1 MDLSTRQGGLIWSKL
16 ISITLLWKHYL
27 FFGIYEHMDVV
38 EILVDIRKIVR
49 SINLESKRVQKDFGI
64 SIPQLLC
71 LGHINRAAN
80 KRTTHGE
87 LMKLLSLN
95 SSTITGIINRLE
107 KRQFVKRLAK
117 TGDKRVTYIG
127 ITPIGIEVIQQAPDI
142 LHDQL
147 AAKIKALPQDTQ
159 QRIKEALNIIVAAME
174 IEEIE
179 AAPLITLNEP
189 IEPLNLHR
197 EG

>member
-1 MDLSTRQGGLIWSKL
+1 MD
-16 ISITLLWKHYL
+16 TL
-27 FFGIYEHMDVV
+27 
-38 EILVDIRKIVR
+38 EILIDIRRIVR

-71 LGHINRAAN
+71 LGHIDRAEA
-80 KRTTHGE
+80 KMTTHGE

-107 KRQFVKRLAK
+107 RRKLIKRLPK

-127 ITPIGIEVIQQAPDI
+127 INATGSAVVQQAPDI

-147 AAKIKALPQDTQ
+147 ASKIKSLPESK
-159 QRIKEALNIIVAAME
+159 QRLVKEALSIIVDAME
-174 IEEIE
+174 IKRVE
-179 AAPLITLNEP
+179 ASPVITINDP
-189 IEPLNLHR
+189 MEPLSP
-197 EG
+197 

>member
-1 MDLSTRQGGLIWSKL
+1 
-16 ISITLLWKHYL
+16 
-27 FFGIYEHMDVV
+27 MDVV

-80 KRTTHGE
+80 KKTTHGE

-107 KRQFVKRLAK
+107 KRKFAKRLPK
-117 TGDKRVTYIG
+117 KGDKRVTYIG
-127 ITPIGIEVIQQAPDI
+127 ITPKGIEVMQQAPDI
-142 LHDQL
+142 LHNQL
-147 AAKIKALPQDTQ
+147 VAKIKALPQATQ
-159 QRIKEALNIIVAAME
+159 QKIKEALDIIVIAME
-174 IEEIE
+174 IEEVA

-189 IEPLNLHR
+189 IEPLNPHQV
-197 EG
+197 G

>member
-1 MDLSTRQGGLIWSKL
+1 MESIDILI
-16 ISITLLWKHYL
+16 
-27 FFGIYEHMDVV
+27 
-38 EILVDIRKIVR
+38 DIRKIVR

-71 LGHINRAAN
+71 LGHIERALN
-80 KRTTHGE
+80 KQTTHGE

-107 KRQFVKRLAK
+107 KKGLTRRLPK
-117 TGDKRVTYIG
+117 QGDKRVTLIG
-127 ITPIGIEVIQQAPDI
+127 ITTAGSEVVHQAPDI

-147 AAKIKALPQDTQ
+147 AAKIRALPDVTQ
-159 QRIKEALNIIVAAME
+159 QKIKEALRIIVEAME
-174 IEEIE
+174 IEKIE
-179 AAPLITLNEP
+179 ASPLITINDP
-189 IEPLNLHR
+189 IEPLNLSS